1 MLFSRNHT
9 DGAWATR
16 APRRLRNVV
25 VAMEWVPRA
34 DALALRKAS
43 VIDSGALTEGQEA
56 ALRQAFK
63 LLDIDDS
70 GRLDANEV
78 RELLA
83 AVHSDVDVED
93 LLAARIDDGLLDAD
107 GSGDFDFEEVAR
119 ALRSQALTPTLT
131 LALALALTLTLALA
145 LALTLT
151 LTLTLSL
158 TLTLTRRRA
167 RSRCTWSRCTRHC
180 SASSG

>member
-9 DGAWATR
+9 DGAWAAR

-78 RELLA
+78 RE
-83 AVHSDVDVED
+83 
-93 LLAARIDDGLLDAD
+93 
-107 GSGDFDFEEVAR
+107 
-119 ALRSQALTPTLT
+119 PTLP
-131 LALALALTLTLALA
+131 LPLSLPLPLPLPLPVPLPLLLPLTLTLN
-145 LALTLT
+145 
-151 LTLTLSL
+151 
-158 TLTLTRRRA
+158 
-167 RSRCTWSRCTRHC
+167 
-180 SASSG
+180 